1 MQAPETIEIVEA
13 SETRVRG
20 ACLITGCPCKDS
32 RIVSYRRA
40 AFFAAVARG
49 SGQTGDRVVRRGAG
63 VADPLGFA
71 HRLIAHIPER
81 EQTRRVT
88 GGSSIGRQFGCVG
101 WPSTTKGHDSAQNG

>member
-13 SETRVRG
+13 SETRARG

-49 SGQTGDRVVRRGAG
+49 SGQTGDRVVAVEPEWRI
-63 VADPLGFA
+63 PLVS
-71 HRLIAHIPER
+71 L
-81 EQTRRVT
+81 T
-88 GGSSIGRQFGCVG
+88 
-101 WPSTTKGHDSAQNG
+101 D